1 MMLKN
6 FAKFSLALACA
17 IVPFQASA
25 GIIAVSINGGGF
37 VALPVGGT
45 FNTGGNTNC
54 GIGAACNEVS
64 NINAANVQGSGVDL
78 TGVLNFTTTNAGGVT
93 LTALER
99 ATMTIDNSA
108 GGGVVNVR
116 VAFVSDEF
124 DPSVGGP
131 AGVGIFGTF
140 INDGLGG
147 NPNLVSA
154 DSQGQM
160 NYLNNGG
167 VWGGGLNFGSFS
179 LTTPLV
185 GGANLPSPTGFW
197 QYAITPVSPANI
209 QELVGVVGADI
220 AVNSEVVFPVD
231 IEDSDTS
238 ALQADAPEPGAF
250 ALLGAGLLAFGA
262 IRRRKLA

>member
-1 MMLKN
+1 MTLKN
-6 FAKFSLALACA
+6 LARFSVALACA
-17 IVPFQASA
+17 IVPFQAVA

-54 GIGAACNEVS
+54 GIGANCNEVS

-78 TGVLNFTTTNAGGVT
+78 TGILNFTTTDVGGVT
-93 LTALER
+93 TTALER

-140 INDGLGG
+140 LNDGLGG
-147 NPNLVSA
+147 NPTLVSA

-160 NYLNNGG
+160 NYLINGG
-167 VWGGGLNFGSFS
+167 VWGGALNFGSFS
-179 LTTPLV
+179 LTTLLV
-185 GGANLPSPTGFW
+185 GGANLPSPTNFW
-197 QYAITPVSPANI
+197 QENVTPVSAGNI
-209 QELVGVVGADI
+209 QELVGVVGADL
-220 AVNSEVVFPVD
+220 AVNSEVTFPVD
-231 IEDSDTS
+231 ITDNDTS
-238 ALQADAPEPGAF
+238 QLVADAPEPGNF
-250 ALLGAGLLAFGA
+250 VLLAVVAALGV